1 MCVLS
6 QFILYT
12 NNIRVRKK
20 RQTFDTHT
28 HTHKHKLTRTPS
40 AVRVLLCTYVFVV
53 YWVRGKRIMCTH
65 RVGKYAT
72 LFLCN
77 LMVDDAATQWLQT
90 QRIGTKIWLRHQF
103 SNDAIKTW
111 VVMYS
116 PVGYGFVPHC
126 EGLVFVIWLH
136 VIIFL
141 NAETPSSAVYTSVV
155 YLCALV
161 HSFVYDC
168 LAWATILL
176 VIRSA
181 PLHSVECNEGE
192 FFFFAKSY
200 HQHLLYH
207 TLCKNSI

>member
-1 MCVLS
+1 
-6 QFILYT
+6 
-12 NNIRVRKK
+12 
-20 RQTFDTHT
+20 
-28 HTHKHKLTRTPS
+28 
-40 AVRVLLCTYVFVV
+40 
-53 YWVRGKRIMCTH
+53 
-65 RVGKYAT
+65 
-72 LFLCN
+72 
-77 LMVDDAATQWLQT
+77 
-90 QRIGTKIWLRHQF
+90 
-103 SNDAIKTW
+103 
-111 VVMYS
+111 MYS

-192 FFFFAKSY
+192 FFSSLNHIISIYFITRCAKIRFKRNFSSLMSCSNNDGNDDKSGRRTQRQKKWNEMKTNIKVIELMQPICDAAPCTRLPSNWISRWLRIY
-200 HQHLLYH
+200 IYVIRINILSLSSSRW
-207 TLCKNSI
+207 C